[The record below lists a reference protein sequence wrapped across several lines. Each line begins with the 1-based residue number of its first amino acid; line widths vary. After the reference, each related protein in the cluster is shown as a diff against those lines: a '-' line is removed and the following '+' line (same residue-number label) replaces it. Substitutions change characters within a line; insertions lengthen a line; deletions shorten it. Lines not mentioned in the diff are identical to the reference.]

1 MKIYES
7 IVKESLLSDF
17 PDKGSPTLANYATNF
32 VGLPATLAVASVFWP
47 RIVEVGDLIFLAEQ
61 YQPSKDEIGLERYEQ
76 KRTQEERRSLERV
89 MNASSL
95 GQMFYAEKLE
105 ILENEQLLDAFGET
119 LKFFWALRLKNLFPD
134 KDFVVEIGDNIGGEE
149 GRVITFYQR

>member
-1 MKIYES
+1 MKVYES
-7 IVKESLLSDF
+7 IVKESLLSTF
-17 PDKGSPTLANYATNF
+17 PYQGPPTLANYAAHF
-32 VGLPATLAVASVFWP
+32 VGLTETLAVASVFWP
-47 RIVEVGDLIFLAEQ
+47 RIVEVGDLIFLAEP
-61 YQPSKDEIGLERYEQ
+61 YQPSKDEVDPGRYKQ
-76 KRTQEERRSLERV
+76 KRTQEEKRALERV

-119 LKFFWALRLKNLFPD
+119 LKFFWSLRLKNLFPD